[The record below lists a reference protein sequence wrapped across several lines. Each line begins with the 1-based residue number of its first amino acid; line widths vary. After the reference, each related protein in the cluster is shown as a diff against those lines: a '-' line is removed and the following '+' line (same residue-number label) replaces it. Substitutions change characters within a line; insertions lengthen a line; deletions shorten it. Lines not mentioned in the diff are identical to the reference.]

1 MTVHVRMKEDAAGLR
16 MGEDASL
23 DATTAKALHGAG
35 KLWIT
40 GGDPADLAAA
50 GVECDAD
57 VGPSI
62 RYAPRHEAAANVE
75 RAAPAQEG

>member
-1 MTVHVRMKEDAAGLR
+1 MAIHVRMKEDAAGLR
-16 MGEDASL
+16 VGEDASL
-23 DATTAKALHGAG
+23 DAATAKALHGAG

-50 GVECDAD
+50 GLKCDAE
-57 VGPSI
+57 VGPSVL
-62 RYAPRHEAAANVE
+62 YPVAGSVGATVT

>member
-1 MTVHVRMKEDAAGLR
+1 MVIHVRMKEDAAGLR

-23 DATTAKALHGAG
+23 DAATAKALRGAG

-50 GVECDAD
+50 EIECDAE
-57 VGPSI
+57 VGPSV
-62 RYAPRHEAAANVE
+62 RYAPRPEAAADVE